1 MDDIKS
7 RLEQKNVRLEDFQA
21 INALLI
27 SRGFLSRDDGTRHR
41 VLYHVAQ
48 RAQAEVEDV
57 LFFVYGATLQHDK
70 TTNHYRLLP
79 FGNHEDG
86 LPDPSDE
93 MEIRRELK
101 GSLVKDFI
109 AALLT
114 LRLLHD
120 EKIGE
125 RRIEAG
131 GRVAVRVSHS
141 AWPDDAHDRKLGC
154 AVYPTDR
161 IWKAFEAGIGKKNE
175 FLPGMGFVDHE
186 HGSGRLALSRFPWKE
201 QPNAFSYNVVSGS
214 RFNANGDGH
223 LGIYV
228 SAVTPRPLA
237 SRKTSGLKAK
247 AVIQE
252 GGTANEMRKGA
263 KLYMLVSVMKNEGSA
278 DAYERLVCILK

>member
-27 SRGFLSRDDGTRHR
+27 SRGFLSRDDGARHR
-41 VLYHVAQ
+41 VLYHITQ

-57 LFFVYGATLQHDK
+57 LFFIYGATLQHDK

-79 FGNHEDG
+79 FGNREDG

-101 GSLVKDFI
+101 GSLIKDFV

-131 GRVAVRVSHS
+131 GRVAVRVTEFATALKVHFKTEMPATESGRRSVFLKLKKLGVAELDIDNLKDEDAIISIRPEIATLVYDS
-141 AWPDDAHDRKLGC
+141 AIGRALEVIENAGAADTDRAAPSVVDDAVELEP
-154 AVYPTDR
+154 AS
-161 IWKAFEAGIGKKNE
+161 E
-175 FLPGMGFVDHE
+175 FG
-186 HGSGRLALSRFPWKE
+186 
-201 QPNAFSYNVVSGS
+201 Q
-214 RFNANGDGH
+214 
-223 LGIYV
+223 
-228 SAVTPRPLA
+228 
-237 SRKTSGLKAK
+237 
-247 AVIQE
+247 
-252 GGTANEMRKGA
+252 
-263 KLYMLVSVMKNEGSA
+263 
-278 DAYERLVCILK
+278 

>member
-27 SRGFLSRDDGTRHR
+27 SRGFLSRDDGARHR
-41 VLYHVAQ
+41 VLYHIAQ

-79 FGNHEDG
+79 FGSREDG

-125 RRIEAG
+125 RRIETG
-131 GRVAVRVSHS
+131 GRVAIRVTEFAAALKVHFKTEMPATESGRRS
-141 AWPDDAHDRKLGC
+141 VFLKLRKLGV
-154 AVYPTDR
+154 AELDIDNLKDEDAIISIRPEIATLVYDSAIGR
-161 IWKAFEAGIGKKNE
+161 ALEVIKAAQATEAE
-175 FLPGMGFVDHE
+175 
-186 HGSGRLALSRFPWKE
+186 
-201 QPNAFSYNVVSGS
+201 
-214 RFNANGDGH
+214 
-223 LGIYV
+223 
-228 SAVTPRPLA
+228 
-237 SRKTSGLKAK
+237 
-247 AVIQE
+247 
-252 GGTANEMRKGA
+252 GTASSQIDDVVE
-263 KLYMLVSVMKNEGSA
+263 LEPTSEF
-278 DAYERLVCILK
+278 E

>member
-1 MDDIKS
+1 MDHIKS
-7 RLEQKNVRLEDFQA
+7 RLEQKSVRIEDFQA

-27 SRGFLSRDDGTRHR
+27 SRGFLSRDDGARHR
-41 VLYHVAQ
+41 VLYHIAQ
-48 RAQAEVEDV
+48 RAQSEIEDV

-79 FGNHEDG
+79 FGNREDG

-131 GRVAVRVSHS
+131 GRVAVRVTEFAAALKVHFKNEMPATESGRRSVFLKLKKLGVAELDLDNLKDEDAIISIRPEIATLVYDS
-141 AWPDDAHDRKLGC
+141 AIGRALEVIENAKTTETEDVASSILDDAVDLEPD
-154 AVYPTDR
+154 A
-161 IWKAFEAGIGKKNE
+161 E
-175 FLPGMGFVDHE
+175 F
-186 HGSGRLALSRFPWKE
+186 GR
-201 QPNAFSYNVVSGS
+201 
-214 RFNANGDGH
+214 
-223 LGIYV
+223 
-228 SAVTPRPLA
+228 
-237 SRKTSGLKAK
+237 
-247 AVIQE
+247 
-252 GGTANEMRKGA
+252 
-263 KLYMLVSVMKNEGSA
+263 
-278 DAYERLVCILK
+278 